1 MTFLLESDSIKY
13 ILKKIL
19 GEGITCKCYLGQKL
33 SSENSEELFAIKIFE
48 PKYYKFYNNEVN
60 ILSKVSDND
69 NIIKLYEYGQ
79 GFITPLLN
87 YNNNKNNSEINLD
100 YSKKEKVFFQIVEY
114 ASNGELKDYI
124 INTSSRLP
132 EKISAKI
139 FLKIVQTVKYLHL
152 NNIAHCD
159 IKPENILLDKN
170 FIPKLNDF
178 GFSQM
183 FKGEIGDYL
192 LHQFNGGTT
201 IYSAPET
208 RKAYIKG
215 FDGIKN
221 DIFSLGV
228 FLFVIT
234 VGDFPFER
242 ACFSDDKYRFIVK
255 KNYSRFWEYYS
266 SIELSDEFKD
276 LINNLIS
283 LNPTQR
289 LDIENILE
297 HPWIKKYTR
306 INYGENYTQADFEKD
321 FYDEDIIDELS
332 SRKKGKKN

>member
-13 ILKKIL
+13 ILKKFL

-48 PKYYKFYNNEVN
+48 SKYYKFYNNEVN

-201 IYSAPET
+201 IYSGPET

-332 SRKKGKKN
+332 SRKKR